1 MAKAAGVGEGGGY
14 GANGMAR
21 SVPRG
26 KGARRYTRGLG
37 EKKGRGRPRGLLYLK
52 EKGKKRGEGLEKR
65 KNHSQGVAVKC
76 GESGRLPRA
85 TAVTFKSEVGRG
97 EKRD

>member
-26 KGARRYTRGLG
+26 KRARRYTRGLG
-37 EKKGRGRPRGLLYLK
+37 EKKGRGEAEGGRFERGDTWPDQRWI
-52 EKGKKRGEGLEKR
+52 ETNQAEGSRGWLV
-65 KNHSQGVAVKC
+65 VAIM
-76 GESGRLPRA
+76 GIAMGTEEDTWSEPRA
-85 TAVTFKSEVGRG
+85 TWIS
-97 EKRD
+97 